1 MSLFITRNPRATP
14 TCPVDQ
20 AGHDNTNAWLN
31 ELPALLWRHAGL
43 GITQDV
49 GQMDLADLRGVYQ
62 YLSQL

>member
-1 MSLFITRNPRATP
+1 MSHFILRNPHAAP

-20 AGHDNTNAWLN
+20 TGHGDTNAWLN

-43 GITQDV
+43 GITQDI
-49 GQMDLADLRGVYQ
+49 GQMDLADLHGVYQ